1 MSHTKEVVAKEKAVA
16 ENRASSYQSV
26 RPRVDIHEDKEGVT
40 LLADIPGVSR
50 EALDIQIDN
59 EILSIDG
66 KVELPLPN
74 SAKAGYAGNQ
84 TARYQRSF
92 SLSKELDGEQV
103 EATLKDG
110 VLALR
115 IHKRQE
121 FKPRKIE
128 IRTA

>member
-1 MSHTKEVVAKEKAVA
+1 MSQHQEVVTKEKSVADK
-16 ENRASSYQSV
+16 RASSYRSV
-26 RPRVDIHEDKEGVT
+26 RPKVDLHEDKEGIT
-40 LLADIPGVSR
+40 LLADLPGVSQ

-66 KVELPLPN
+66 TVELAVPN
-74 SAKAGYAGNQ
+74 GAKAGYSGNQ
-84 TARYQRSF
+84 ATHYQRSF

-115 IHKRQE
+115 IPKRQE

>member
-1 MSHTKEVVAKEKAVA
+1 MSHTQEVVAKEKSVE

-26 RPRVDIHEDKEGVT
+26 RPSVDIHEDREGVT

-66 KVELPLPN
+66 RVERAVPN
-74 SAKAGYAGNQ
+74 GAKAGYAGHQ
-84 TARYQRSF
+84 ATRYQRSF

-115 IHKRQE
+115 IPKRQE

>member
-1 MSHTKEVVAKEKAVA
+1 MSHQAEVVAKEKAVA
-16 ENRASSYQSV
+16 EKRASAYQSV
-26 RPRVDIHEDKEGVT
+26 RPNVDIHEDKEGIT

-66 KVELPLPN
+66 RVELPLPN
-74 SAKAGYAGNQ
+74 GAKADYAGNQ
-84 TARYQRSF
+84 TTRFQRSF
-92 SLSKELDGEQV
+92 CLSKELDGEQV

-115 IHKRQE
+115 IPKRQE
-121 FKPRKIE
+121 FTPRKIE

>member
-1 MSHTKEVVAKEKAVA
+1 MSHTQEVVAKEKSVE

-26 RPRVDIHEDKEGVT
+26 RPSVDIHEDKEGVT

-66 KVELPLPN
+66 RVELALQN
-74 SAKAGYAGNQ
+74 SAKAGHQA
-84 TARYQRSF
+84 TRYQRSF

-115 IHKRQE
+115 IAKRQE
-121 FKPRKIE
+121 FKPRKVE

>member
-1 MSHTKEVVAKEKAVA
+1 MSHQQEVVTKEKAVA
-16 ENRASSYQSV
+16 EKRTSSYQSV
-26 RPRVDIHEDKEGVT
+26 RPSVDIHEDKEGVT

-66 KVELPLPN
+66 RVELPVPN
-74 SAKAGYAGNQ
+74 GAKAGYAGNQ
-84 TARYQRSF
+84 TTRYQRSF

-115 IHKRQE
+115 IPKRQE

-128 IRTA
+128 IRSA